1 MEENNRVIPV
11 DLNKEMKKSYIDY
24 AMSVIVGRALPDAR
38 DGLKVVHRRI
48 LYTMYEDGFTSDK
61 PYKKCATTVGD
72 VLGRYHPHGDAS
84 VYDALVRMAQ
94 DFSLRYP
101 LIDGH
106 GNFGSIDGDPPA
118 AYRYTEARMSKLS
131 QEMLTDIEKNTVDF
145 GPNFDESLK
154 EPLVLPSRFPN
165 LLVNGVS
172 GIAVGMATNI
182 PSHNL
187 SEVIDACI
195 ALIDNSEISIE
206 ELMNY
211 VKGPDFPSS
220 GLIIGS
226 RGIRSAYL
234 TGRGK
239 IKIRAR
245 TEIEEHG
252 NRQSIIVTEIPY
264 QVNKTRLIE
273 SIADLVKNKVIE
285 GISDLTDESGRDGMR
300 IVIDLKREANAN
312 VILNQLYK
320 HTQLQDTFS
329 IIMLALVDNQ
339 PKVLNLKEILECYIK
354 HQEEVVVRRT
364 KFDLKK
370 AEDRIHIV
378 EGLRLAID
386 NIDEII
392 NIIRSSENI
401 SIAKNRLSERFSL
414 SDIQA
419 QSIVEMRIGR
429 LTGLERE
436 KLEAEFNELTEKIK
450 YFKSL
455 LADEGLVKN
464 VIKDEL
470 TVIKEKYGDERKTEI
485 APAEDDFE
493 DEDLIP
499 EEESIITLTQ
509 FGYIKRV
516 SADTYKTQRRGGRG
530 ISGMSTREED
540 VATEILVASTHDY
553 ILFFTNKGR
562 VYQMKAYRIPIAG
575 RQAKGTAIVNLL
587 EMDPDE
593 KISAVIPVKK
603 FEEDK
608 YLMMVTKK
616 GIVKKTDLLKYSSG
630 RKSGLNA
637 IKLDEDDELICVRMT
652 NSNSEILIGTH
663 DGMSIRFHEKDVRP
677 MGRDTRGVKG
687 IELRKGDY
695 VVGMA
700 LADGKDYLMTVTENG
715 MGKKSPIE
723 DYRLQSRGGLGIKNY
738 NITEKT
744 GKILGINTI
753 TDEDDLMMITVEGTV
768 IKMHTDEIRP
778 CGRVAQGVI
787 LMRTDDNTKVAAM
800 AIMEREEE
808 TEENEE

>member
-1 MEENNRVIPV
+1 M
-11 DLNKEMKKSYIDY
+11 
-24 AMSVIVGRALPDAR
+24 
-38 DGLKVVHRRI
+38 
-48 LYTMYEDGFTSDK
+48 
-61 PYKKCATTVGD
+61 
-72 VLGRYHPHGDAS
+72 
-84 VYDALVRMAQ
+84 
-94 DFSLRYP
+94 
-101 LIDGH
+101 
-106 GNFGSIDGDPPA
+106 
-118 AYRYTEARMSKLS
+118 
-131 QEMLTDIEKNTVDF
+131 
-145 GPNFDESLK
+145 
-154 EPLVLPSRFPN
+154 
-165 LLVNGVS
+165 
-172 GIAVGMATNI
+172 
-182 PSHNL
+182 
-187 SEVIDACI
+187 
-195 ALIDNSEISIE
+195 
-206 ELMNY
+206 
-211 VKGPDFPSS
+211 
-220 GLIIGS
+220 
-226 RGIRSAYL
+226 
-234 TGRGK
+234 
-239 IKIRAR
+239 
-245 TEIEEHG
+245 
-252 NRQSIIVTEIPY
+252 
-264 QVNKTRLIE
+264 
-273 SIADLVKNKVIE
+273 IE

-593 KISAVIPVKK
+593 KYLRLSLLRNLKKINIS
-603 FEEDK
+603 
-608 YLMMVTKK
+608 
-616 GIVKKTDLLKYSSG
+616 
-630 RKSGLNA
+630 
-637 IKLDEDDELICVRMT
+637 
-652 NSNSEILIGTH
+652 
-663 DGMSIRFHEKDVRP
+663 
-677 MGRDTRGVKG
+677 
-687 IELRKGDY
+687 
-695 VVGMA
+695 
-700 LADGKDYLMTVTENG
+700 
-715 MGKKSPIE
+715 
-723 DYRLQSRGGLGIKNY
+723 
-738 NITEKT
+738 
-744 GKILGINTI
+744 
-753 TDEDDLMMITVEGTV
+753 
-768 IKMHTDEIRP
+768 
-778 CGRVAQGVI
+778 
-787 LMRTDDNTKVAAM
+787 
-800 AIMEREEE
+800 
-808 TEENEE
+808 